1 MFSRYVRMDS
11 KEEVNIGLI
20 LGPFGV
26 KGELKIMPLTDDP
39 SRITEL
45 TDVLVGK
52 ENEESQ
58 PYNVLKVRVH
68 KNLVIIKLKGIN
80 TREESIVLKN
90 SYLRISRSQLKEL
103 GEDQFYISDLEGM
116 DVYLQ
121 DGSRLGNI
129 KEVIKTGANDIYS
142 VTGDK
147 KTYLIPA
154 IKEVI
159 KMVDVENKK
168 IVIEP
173 IVGLLDLEG

>member
-1 MFSRYVRMDS
+1 MTVSD
-11 KEEVNIGLI
+11 EVNIGLI

-26 KGELKIMPLTDDP
+26 KGELKVMPLTDDP
-39 SRITEL
+39 ARITEL
-45 TDVLVGK
+45 TDVLIGK

-58 PYNVLKVRVH
+58 SFNVIRVRVH

-90 SYLRISRSQLKEL
+90 AYLRIPREQLKKL
-103 GEDQFYISDLEGM
+103 GEDQFYITDLEGM

-121 DGSRLGNI
+121 DGSKLGSL

-142 VTGDK
+142 VVGEK
-147 KTYLIPA
+147 RKYLIPA

-159 KMVDVENKK
+159 KVVDVENKK

-173 IVGLLDLEG
+173 IAGLLDLEG